1 MPKIV
6 HFELNADNP
15 QRAKEFYEKT
25 FGWEIEKWKGPDEYW
40 TIKAGDED
48 EEGIDGGIQKR
59 ENSDDQV
66 FNYIGVISVDTYKE
80 MIEKNGGTIVSPRII
95 VPGVG
100 YFYMFK
106 DTEGN
111 KLGIMQEDE
120 FAE

>member
-15 QRAKEFYEKT
+15 QRVKEFYEKT
-25 FGWEIEKWKGPDEYW
+25 FGWEIEKWQGPVEYW

-59 ENSDDQV
+59 ESSDDQV
-66 FNYIGVISVDTYKE
+66 FNYISVISVDAYKE
-80 MIEKNGGTIVSPRII
+80 KIERNGGTIVSPKI
-95 VPGVG
+95 VVQGVG

-120 FAE
+120 SAR